1 MPCVARASAAAAH
14 ACMHGV
20 RTLGGLRS
28 PALLARRRPTR
39 RRPPLLPGTC
49 AWPARSSPTPS
60 PSTEAT
66 TTAGSPSASTSARSA
81 TAPDR
86 PRSVS
91 ARSNGS
97 KSFDRIVFRDI
108 SGVWRPASLP
118 ANTPARAY
126 AMPHACS
133 HGSHHM
139 TIHVLARHR
148 LPPCTGHCQAQP
160 GQRRRRVVLRRLC
173 AAGAADDA
181 RAATVQRR
189 LAAVGVWASAN
200 LAAPYGAWLACF
212 APNRLRTQRSI
223 HPPTHA
229 HARTHRLR
237 LSTHATLCASKM
249 RSRWRPPRHCA
260 RN

>member
-1 MPCVARASAAAAH
+1 MCGPRVRCSR
-14 ACMHGV
+14 ACMHAWRAHAWG
-20 RTLGGLRS
+20 
-28 PALLARRRPTR
+28 
-39 RRPPLLPGTC
+39 PPLTRT
-49 AWPARSSPTPS
+49 ARAATPNA
-60 PSTEAT
+60 PT
-66 TTAGSPSASTSARSA
+66 TTAAARDVRLASQVQSDAITIHGSDDNGWISLSIDISAL
-81 TAPDR
+81 
-86 PRSVS
+86 
-91 ARSNGS
+91 SNGS